1 MPDYLKDIEPFVNK
15 KEGIR
20 SWLRRFKMAVRM
32 QGIEKANMLDT
43 LIIKVGGEVGDQI
56 FTWIDEDEEI
66 TFEQVCEKLEERY
79 GVLGKVTLK
88 RKIHTLKL
96 DQLEE
101 NTPNVEKK
109 AADKD
114 EGPIKCFNCGEL
126 GHVRRD
132 CPTVK
137 HAEEKPEVKVV
148 GVENVQSPV
157 YESKFQMRTVIN
169 KGETLEDGPLLTMP
183 LLLING
189 KNDFKVKGLVDTGS
203 NISMVSKDLV
213 NSLKLKVKE
222 MDEIQLD
229 VAAGI
234 HLAVRESTR
243 VRLKFPNGR
252 IIRRTLLVCND
263 KRYELIIGTD
273 ILRAVR
279 ARIDFGVDNDKEYE
293 RKYARGFY
301 GKRDNGVSKVSMR
314 CAYVNGR
321 QFKKDK
327 ILKETGIDFDVMEKS
342 KGDGNCEKDESFSS
356 EVESGSCDNNY
367 VKLKEDEEVRLT
379 DSEVPNINIKKTAHH
394 PKFFKNK
401 EVKKFGT
408 DILRAVR
415 ARIDFGVDNDKGY
428 ERKYARGFYCKRAD
442 GVSKVSMR
450 CACVNGSQFKK
461 DKILKEA
468 GIDFDVMEKS
478 KDNGNC
484 EKDESFSSEVGSDS
498 CDNNYVKLKEDE
510 EVRLK
515 NTEVPESE
523 IKKTAHHPKFFKNK
537 EVKKFSDCK
546 VMVSHM
552 DKNRRKI
559 GYVKNVMFLDKE
571 RRRKPKE
578 VVDKFVKDCD
588 LIVKLTPRISK
599 LKKLEE
605 RNYLKDKHVRKVDE
619 ISDQKFTRG
628 GYVRSYEVL
637 VYQRMSP
644 GRARNRQEV
653 DRCDVY
659 KVVDALEDCVKVL
672 SDKRKGNS
680 SRHKLIVRLGDN
692 QDEE

>member
-1 MPDYLKDIEPFVNK
+1 
-15 KEGIR
+15 
-20 SWLRRFKMAVRM
+20 
-32 QGIEKANMLDT
+32 
-43 LIIKVGGEVGDQI
+43 
-56 FTWIDEDEEI
+56 
-66 TFEQVCEKLEERY
+66 
-79 GVLGKVTLK
+79 
-88 RKIHTLKL
+88 
-96 DQLEE
+96 
-101 NTPNVEKK
+101 K

-148 GVENVQSPV
+148 GVEDVQSPV
-157 YESKFQMRTVIN
+157 YESTFQMRTVIN

-252 IIRRTLLVCND
+252 IIRRTLLVCNN

-279 ARIDFGVDNDKEYE
+279 ARIDFGVDNDKGYE

-301 GKRDNGVSKVSMR
+301 CKRADGVSKVSMR

-401 EVKKFGT
+401 EVKKF
-408 DILRAVR
+408 
-415 ARIDFGVDNDKGY
+415 ND
-428 ERKYARGFYCKRAD
+428 
-442 GVSKVSMR
+442 
-450 CACVNGSQFKK
+450 
-461 DKILKEA
+461 
-468 GIDFDVMEKS
+468 
-478 KDNGNC
+478 C
-484 EKDESFSSEVGSDS
+484 E
-498 CDNNYVKLKEDE
+498 
-510 EVRLK
+510 
-515 NTEVPESE
+515 
-523 IKKTAHHPKFFKNK
+523 
-537 EVKKFSDCK
+537 

-559 GYVKNVMFLDKE
+559 GYVKDVMFLDKE
-571 RRRKPKE
+571 RRRKPKG
-578 VVDKFVKDCD
+578 VVVKFVKDCD

-644 GRARNRQEV
+644 GRARNQQGV
-653 DRCDVY
+653 DRYDVY
-659 KVVDALEDCVKVL
+659 KVVNALEDCVKVL

-680 SRHKLIVRLGDN
+680 SRQIILTLSRPDDAYMRHK
-692 QDEE
+692 QKC